1 MRTFIVAVIVIFVVG
16 AIGFMS
22 KAGFIAGSSSNPAS
36 VNAPVEASTTLWPH
50 EIHTNY
56 KAMKELPVHNVKD
69 EAF

>member
-16 AIGFMS
+16 ALGFMS
-22 KAGFIAGSSSNPAS
+22 KAGFIPGLSGNPAS